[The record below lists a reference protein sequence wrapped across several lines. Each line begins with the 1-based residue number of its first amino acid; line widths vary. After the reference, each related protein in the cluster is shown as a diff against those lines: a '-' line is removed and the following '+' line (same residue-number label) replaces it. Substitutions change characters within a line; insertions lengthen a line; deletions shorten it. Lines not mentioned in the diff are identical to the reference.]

1 MQEITNSLNYLAHI
15 YLSGDDEQLL
25 FGNFIADHVK
35 GNVLDLYE
43 TGIQKGIRLHRMID
57 TYTDTHAIVR
67 QGKVRL
73 RPYVGKYAPVALD
86 ILYDHFLAAGWNDYH
101 YLPLESFT
109 FNTYTTLDKR
119 VAMMPEKTKHMYTYM
134 RRDDWLSGYAQIAG
148 IDMALKG
155 LSRRTKFESNLG
167 NATVALRDHYNDFKK
182 EFEEFFSE
190 LKLYISNQKKS

>member
-119 VAMMPEKTKHMYTYM
+119 VAMMPEKTKHMYAYM